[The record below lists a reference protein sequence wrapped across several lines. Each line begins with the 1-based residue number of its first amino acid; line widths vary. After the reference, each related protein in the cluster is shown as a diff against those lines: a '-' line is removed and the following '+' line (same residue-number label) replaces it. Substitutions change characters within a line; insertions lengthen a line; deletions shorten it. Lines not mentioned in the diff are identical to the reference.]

1 MIPGIEVLSQNTVS
15 DAAPSMV
22 FAAIMVLCFLGF
34 IGALYVMIGS
44 YCDAHLG
51 GFIIGTILLIIICG
65 LCGFGIWKQTNPET
79 HVEYKVLIDDTA
91 SWSDIYNKYE
101 IIDQEGKI
109 YTIKEKT
116 K

>member
-15 DAAPSMV
+15 DAAPGIA
-22 FAAIMVLCFLGF
+22 FAILMFLCLVGFVLS
-34 IGALYVMIGS
+34 LYLMIAS
-44 YCDAHLG
+44 YDNASLG
-51 GFIIGTILLIIICG
+51 GFILGTVFLIAICG
-65 LCGFGIWKQTNPET
+65 ACGFSIWKQTNPET
-79 HVEYKVLIDDTA
+79 YVEYKVLIDDTA
-91 SWSDIYNKYE
+91 SWHDIYNKYE

>member
-15 DAAPSMV
+15 DAAPGFV
-22 FAAIMVLCFLGF
+22 FALLMIMCFVGF
-34 IGALYVMIGS
+34 VGALYLMVAA
-44 YCDAHLG
+44 YDDASLG
-51 GFIIGTILLIIICG
+51 GFIFGTVLFIIICG
-65 LCGFGIWKQTNPET
+65 MSGFAIWKQTNPET

-91 SWSDIYNKYE
+91 SWHDIYNKYE

>member
-15 DAAPSMV
+15 DAAPGLV
-22 FAAIMVLCFLGF
+22 FAIMMVLCFLGF
-34 IGALYVMIGS
+34 VGALYVIIAS
-44 YCDAHLG
+44 YDDAYLG
-51 GFIIGTILLIIICG
+51 GFITGLILLIGICG
-65 LCGFGIWKQTNPET
+65 MSGFGIWKQTNPNT
-79 HVEYKVLIDDTA
+79 YVEYKVLIDDTA
-91 SWSDIYNKYE
+91 SWNDIYNNYE